1 MEVVGEQIKR
11 GRGNSWAHVRRIEGK
26 VERGGETYRRV
37 EKLIGDRNLQGVETY
52 RIGETKETYTS
63 ENAHRGE
70 RLTGE

>member
-37 EKLIGDRNLQGVETY
+37 EKLKRGQKLTGGRDLQDWRDKRNLHE
-52 RIGETKETYTS
+52 
-63 ENAHRGE
+63 
-70 RLTGE
+70 

>member
-37 EKLIGDRNLQGVETY
+37 EKLKRGQKLTGGRDLQGDLQDWRDKRNLHE
-52 RIGETKETYTS
+52 
-63 ENAHRGE
+63 
-70 RLTGE
+70 